1 MLRRWF
7 FYNCYPWGAFFA
19 PCQRFGCR
27 VAPARVGPLLRP
39 VARVWSA
46 GAVSHASRVPRPPIR
61 PVDPRDATRAA
72 FDILNRHVPEG
83 QIRKVREALPEEVLA
98 LQRKTSVIWIHPQT
112 VLGLLRAVQELV
124 ELARKG
130 VPVPVISLKLSIA
143 SIYAKL
149 SELGLTAPSGA

>member
-1 MLRRWF
+1 
-7 FYNCYPWGAFFA
+7 
-19 PCQRFGCR
+19 
-27 VAPARVGPLLRP
+27 